1 MAHLIIRN
9 VVTRIVYN
17 LLVANYVL
25 AYLLVDVI
33 RRITLSC
40 SLLD

>member
-25 AYLLVDVI
+25 GYLLVDVI

>member
-25 AYLLVDVI
+25 GYLLMDVI
-33 RRITLSC
+33 RRITLS
-40 SLLD
+40 

>member
-25 AYLLVDVI
+25 AYLLVYVI